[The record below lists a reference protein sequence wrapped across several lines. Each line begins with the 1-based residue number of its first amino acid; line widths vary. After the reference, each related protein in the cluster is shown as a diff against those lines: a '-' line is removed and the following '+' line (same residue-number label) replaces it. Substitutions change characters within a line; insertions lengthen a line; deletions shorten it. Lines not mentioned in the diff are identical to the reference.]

1 MINSFKKAVKLFKKS
16 NYIINNF
23 ERTISFISRSN
34 ELNSLALNSEKSCVE
49 KLAPGENELIVSFT
63 TYNTRIYDV
72 HLVVESIA
80 QQTIRPNR
88 LILWLDEEEF
98 TLESIPLILKNQ
110 MERGLEI
117 RFCPNY
123 RSYKK
128 LVPTLKNFPEAN
140 IITIDDDIFYPYD
153 MIELLVKENKLY
165 PDYIISHRAHKM
177 HYDNLNQISKYHEW
191 ESETS
196 DSDPSLLIFPVG
208 VGGIFYPKGALDSR
222 CLDVKVFMDIA
233 PSADDVWF
241 KAISLSNKIKCKKVK
256 DDRSFWDRFLV
267 IEDSQEGGLYQ
278 TNITENDWQIEKTFK
293 YFDLTGTK

>member
-110 MERGLEI
+110 MGRGLEI

-177 HYDNLNQISKYHEW
+177 HYDNLNQISRYHEW

-196 DSDPSLLIFPVG
+196 DSEPSLLIFPIG
-208 VGGIFYPKGALDSR
+208 VGGISYPKGALDSR
-222 CLDVKVFMDIA
+222 CLDVKVFMGIA

-267 IEDSQEGGLYQ
+267 IEDSQEDGLYQ
-278 TNITENDWQIEKTFK
+278 TNITENDWQIEKP
-293 YFDLTGTK
+293 LNILI